1 MSKIILRMVVAG
13 VLFVAGMAE
22 AKTMKVEWLLRS
34 GVARKGELHGRDG
47 DWIILKRPQDQKP
60 VRVGASTITKL
71 AFKVDLDLERASGML
86 QDLEYEQVIDSLEK
100 ALKPFAKYS
109 DIPSNLTKYNFLLME
124 AYYRT
129 GQYDKTLTLAK
140 GISEDDRDPA
150 LQEKSRVFY
159 ALSLIDGKKLAEAEA
174 LVAKFGW
181 NEDLSSEA
189 PPVNLYISAKLLAAK
204 KQYGE
209 AMQLVARVIA
219 FNSQDPN
226 WMQPSEML
234 CAEIYTELGLY
245 DSGEEVCREIE
256 LLYRNSP
263 EFDKAVGLRIK
274 IEELRAEE
282 RRKES
287 LLTK

>member
-1 MSKIILRMVVAG
+1 MSKMSLRIAVAG
-13 VLFVAGMAE
+13 VLLAAGMVE

-34 GVARKGELHGRDG
+34 GVSRKGELHGRDG

-60 VRVGASTITKL
+60 VRVGASTIKKL
-71 AFKVDLDLERASGML
+71 LFDVDLDLEMISEIL
-86 QDLEYEQVIDSLEK
+86 QDREYEQVIDSLEK
-100 ALKPFAKYS
+100 ALKPFSEYS

-129 GQYDKTLTLAK
+129 QQYDKTRILAK

-150 LQEKSRVFY
+150 LQEKSRVY
-159 ALSLIDGKKLAEAEA
+159 YTLSLIDSGKLGEAEA

-181 NEDLSSEA
+181 NKDFSSEA
-189 PPVNLYISAKLLAAK
+189 PPVNLYMSAKLLASK
-204 KQYGE
+204 KQYGA

-219 FNSQDPN
+219 FNSQDPE

-245 DSGEEVCREIE
+245 DSAEEVCREIE
-256 LLYRNSP
+256 LLYTNSP
-263 EFDKAVGLRIK
+263 EFDQAVGLRIK
-274 IEELRAEE
+274 IEELRAEK

-287 LLTK
+287 L